1 MQVTDAMLA
10 AAVRKAVELGLLHRT
25 LFQDHV
31 ERDRRKVKQVLEAA
45 LAAAGEQPTEERP

>member
-1 MQVTDAMLA
+1 MLA